1 MIALRRA
8 ALRLGWK
15 LAGIVALTGCGLL
28 DTESPVII
36 DPGNLESPEGAAAR
50 RVGAI
55 RNFGFVKDGDGSQ
68 NDTEGLIAIS
78 GEMADEFNYSGFLP
92 SDVEFDQRRVVN
104 NNPTL
109 TDLYFQL
116 HVARTS
122 AEGAAAGLQ
131 RWSPD
136 PDNDPG
142 IPEMF
147 ALAGF
152 TYIFFAENFCS
163 GVPYSSVDENGE
175 LVFGPSHTT
184 EETLA
189 LATARFDAALAHG
202 GVAADPS
209 IGFLAAVGKGRA
221 LLDRGL
227 YADAATAVQGVPTEF
242 AYVTEHDPSPL
253 SLANA
258 VAVYG
263 ISGESGGSISVANVE
278 GGTGLPFRA
287 ASDPRVPFVD
297 TGHLGLDQTTPQF
310 DVLKYPDLGSSIVV
324 ADGVEARLIEA
335 EALIH
340 TGDYAGMN
348 TKLNDLRAAVSLP
361 PLAVPGTE
369 DEAVDQ
375 LFSERGFWLYATAH
389 RLGDM
394 RRLVR
399 QYSRPVA
406 SVFPGGDYI
415 RGGTYGTLVAFPV
428 SVRENNNPQFDRS
441 ACDPTAP

>member
-1 MIALRRA
+1 MIALRCA

-227 YADAATAVQGVPTEF
+227 YADAATA
-242 AYVTEHDPSPL
+242 
-253 SLANA
+253 
-258 VAVYG
+258 
-263 ISGESGGSISVANVE
+263 
-278 GGTGLPFRA
+278 
-287 ASDPRVPFVD
+287 
-297 TGHLGLDQTTPQF
+297 
-310 DVLKYPDLGSSIVV
+310 
-324 ADGVEARLIEA
+324 
-335 EALIH
+335 
-340 TGDYAGMN
+340 
-348 TKLNDLRAAVSLP
+348 
-361 PLAVPGTE
+361 
-369 DEAVDQ
+369 
-375 LFSERGFWLYATAH
+375 
-389 RLGDM
+389 
-394 RRLVR
+394 
-399 QYSRPVA
+399 
-406 SVFPGGDYI
+406 
-415 RGGTYGTLVAFPV
+415 
-428 SVRENNNPQFDRS
+428 
-441 ACDPTAP
+441 